1 VSARRLPAAACLC
14 TSRALALLVG
24 AALALFAPIA
34 SAEAPPATV
43 TQDRP
48 RIGLALGGG
57 GARGGAHVG
66 VLKVLDELRIPVDCI
81 AGTSMGALV
90 GATFAAGATA
100 AEIEEEILAISW
112 SAALGLERER
122 DVLPMQRKLA
132 GVTHSNNVLFGIS
145 DGRLRARGGVLVSQH
160 VEEVLRRLAGPT
172 REITDFDR
180 LPIPFRAVA
189 TDLAAGRMVVL
200 GEGDLTKAMRASMAV
215 PGVFSPVVID
225 GQVLADGGMMRNL
238 PVDVAREL
246 CADVVI
252 AVSLEAPL
260 PRPEE
265 LQSVFALA
273 ARSIDAMIRA
283 NQAQQLES
291 LTELDVPIIVPI
303 GDIGS
308 AEFERVPETLAVG
321 ERAARRVAP
330 ALQRYALSEEEYR
343 RWRSSVR
350 RPPAEAVVIDAIE
363 FAPLRHA
370 SEDYLASRLR
380 TEPGDVV
387 TLHQIERDIDRV
399 FLSGD
404 FERVDY
410 RLAASPDGGRRLVI
424 EATEMPGTD
433 FLRFDLGLAGST
445 GGDVLFALRADHRRE
460 WVTPM
465 GGQWRNALQLGQLTE
480 LESALYLPVD
490 VEQRFFVEPGL
501 ALRRS
506 IEDIF
511 DDGSRSARYDLRK
524 LLLRIDGGINLGNRA
539 RAHAGLHWS
548 VADYDLDIGDTPRF
562 DFDRS
567 TDARLV
573 LGAIY
578 DTRDSEVLPTRGSYA
593 HAEYTSSSGTI
604 GGDLSYNQFE
614 AVAGH
619 SGTYAGEL
627 FHFAAGLGRTLRGEL
642 PRYRDFRIGGIRS
655 FPALDRGELRG
666 EGYWSVSTTWLTPL
680 GDSAA
685 LFGQAFYAGVGLHAV
700 GMKDRIDDVRDGT
713 VLGLSLTLGA
723 RTFAGPF
730 LLSLGVADNDAVK
743 LQFALGRPIA
753 EGSMLDQLH

>member
-1 VSARRLPAAACLC
+1 MHKWQARVL
-14 TSRALALLVG
+14 LAG
-24 AALALFAPIA
+24 AALALLAPIA
-34 SAEAPPATV
+34 SAEAPPETAT
-43 TQDRP
+43 QERP
-48 RIGLALGGG
+48 RIGLVLGGG

-66 VLKVLDELRIPVDCI
+66 VLKVLDELRIPVDCV

-100 AEIEEEILAISW
+100 AEIEEEILSISW
-112 SAALGLERER
+112 SAALGLEAER
-122 DVLPMQRKLA
+122 GVLPMQRKLA
-132 GVTHSNNVLFGIS
+132 GVTHSNNILFGIS

-160 VEEVLRRLAGPT
+160 VEEVLRRLVGPT

-180 LPIPFRAVA
+180 LPIPYRAVA

-200 GEGDLTKAMRASMAV
+200 ADGDLTQAMRASMAV
-215 PGVFSPVVID
+215 PGVFSPVLVN

-238 PVDVAREL
+238 PVDVALDL

-260 PRPEE
+260 PRAED

-273 ARSIDAMIRA
+273 ARSIDAMVRA
-283 NQAQQLES
+283 NEAQQLES
-291 LTELDVPIIVPI
+291 LTELDVAIIVPI

-308 AEFERVPETLAVG
+308 AEFDRIPETLPVG
-321 ERAARRVAP
+321 ERAARRMAP
-330 ALQRYALSEEEYR
+330 SLQRYALSEEEYR
-343 RWRSSVR
+343 RWRDSIR
-350 RPPAEAVVIDAIE
+350 RPPAEVVVIDAIE
-363 FAPLRHA
+363 FAPLQHA
-370 SEDYLASRLR
+370 SADYLATRLR

-399 FLSGD
+399 FHSGD

-410 RLAASPDGGRRLVI
+410 RLAASPDGGRVLLI

-445 GGDVLFALRADHRRE
+445 GGDLLFALRADHRRE
-460 WVTPM
+460 WFTPM
-465 GGQWRNALQLGQLTE
+465 GGQWRNALQLGQLSE
-480 LESALYLPVD
+480 LESALYLPLD
-490 VEQRFFVEPGL
+490 VEQRFFVEPGI

-511 DDGSRSARYDLRK
+511 DDGSRTARYDLRK
-524 LLLRIDGGINLGNRA
+524 LLLRIDSGINLGNQA
-539 RAHAGLHWS
+539 RAHTGLHWS

-573 LGAIY
+573 LGAVY
-578 DTRDSEVLPTRGSYA
+578 DTRDSAVLPTQGSYA
-593 HAEYTSSSGTI
+593 QAEYTSASGSI
-604 GGDLSYNQFE
+604 GGDLSYDQFE

-619 SGTYAGEL
+619 SGTYGGEL
-627 FHFAAGLGRTLRGEL
+627 FHFAAGFGRTLSGEL

-655 FPALDRGELRG
+655 FPALERGELRG
-666 EGYWSVSTTWLTPL
+666 EGYWSASATWLTPFRDGTTL
-680 GDSAA
+680 
-685 LFGQAFYAGVGLHAV
+685 LGQAFYAGVGLHAV
-700 GMKDRIDDVRDGT
+700 GMKDRIDEVRDGT
-713 VLGLSLTLGA
+713 VFGLSVTLGA
-723 RTFAGPF
+723 RTLAGP
-730 LLSLGVADNDAVK
+730 LLFTLGVADNNAVK